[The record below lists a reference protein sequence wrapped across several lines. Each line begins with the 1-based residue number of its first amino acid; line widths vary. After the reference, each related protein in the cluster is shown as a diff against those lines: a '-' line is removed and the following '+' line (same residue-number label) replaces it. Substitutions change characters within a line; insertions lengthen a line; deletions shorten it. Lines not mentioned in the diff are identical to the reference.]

1 MSVKSTSSQKHL
13 QKSLKAPAAKP
24 KGTSKLSNKGT
35 QPLKTPATTKSAKT
49 QQLSQKVDKGHERIK
64 NAQGQFDAARSRYE
78 SGKAAYEAIQEG
90 RGKEHLKQ
98 VAVDKAKQ
106 TAYDKTIGRT
116 PIASAKNLKNS
127 LKDTVSHLKDGNFKD
142 AVNSAKESVQNAKDT
157 VTSTQALLKTKAGK
171 KVVAKAGDT
180 AAGKAV
186 NKAVAKAA
194 EHAVAKT
201 ATKVAAKAAARFV
214 PGANVA
220 MAVADAHHAYKV
232 MKDPK
237 ASGWQKGSA
246 ALTALG
252 SAAAATN
259 IPVVSQVG
267 AAVATV
273 ASIAEAVN
281 PKKAFKALKGLFGN

>member
-13 QKSLKAPAAKP
+13 QQSLKAPAAKP
-24 KGTSKLSNKGT
+24 KGTSTLNNKAT
-35 QPLKTPATTKSAKT
+35 QPLKTPSTTNSAKT
-49 QQLSQKVDKGHERIK
+49 QKLSQKVDKGHEHVK
-64 NAQGQFDAARSRYE
+64 NAQGQFDAAKSRYE

-90 RGKEHLKQ
+90 RGKEHFQQL
-98 VAVDKAKQ
+98 AVDKAKQ
-106 TAYDKTIGRT
+106 TAYDKTVGRT
-116 PIASAKNLKNS
+116 PIASLTNLKNS
-127 LKDTVSHLKDGNFKD
+127 VKDTVSHLKDGNFKD
-142 AVNSAKESVQNAKDT
+142 AVNSAKESAQNVKDT
-157 VTSTQALLKTKAGK
+157 VTSTQALLKTKTAQ

-180 AAGKAV
+180 KAGKAV
-186 NKAVAKAA
+186 VKAT

-220 MAVADAHHAYKV
+220 MAAADAHHAYKV
-232 MKDPK
+232 LKDPK
-237 ASGWQKGSA
+237 ATGWQKGA
-246 ALTALG
+246 AAITALG

-281 PKKAFKALKGLFGN
+281 PKKALNALKGLFGG

>member
-1 MSVKSTSSQKHL
+1 MSVKSTSSHKQL
-13 QKSLKAPAAKP
+13 QQSLKAPSAKP
-24 KGTSKLSNKGT
+24 KGTSTLNNKAT
-35 QPLKTPATTKSAKT
+35 QPLKTPAATKSAKT
-49 QQLSQKVDKGHERIK
+49 QQLSQKIDKGHERIQ
-64 NAQGQFDAARSRYE
+64 NAQGQFDTARSRYE
-78 SGKAAYEAIQEG
+78 SGKAAYEAIKEG
-90 RGKEHLKQ
+90 RGKEHLQQ

-116 PIASAKNLKNS
+116 PIASLTNLKNS

-142 AVNSAKESVQNAKDT
+142 AVNSAKESAQNVKDT
-157 VTSTQALLKTKAGK
+157 VTSTQALLKTKTGQ
-171 KVVAKAGDT
+171 KVVAKAGGT
-180 AAGKAV
+180 TAGKAV
-186 NKAVAKAA
+186 VKAT

-220 MAVADAHHAYKV
+220 MAAADAHHAYKV

-237 ASGWQKGSA
+237 ASGWQKGTA
-246 ALTALG
+246 AITALG

-281 PKKAFKALKGLFGN
+281 PKKALNAIKGWFGG